1 MNFTLAELDLV
12 DASPQPDYDNLTKLA
27 SEILG
32 VPVSL
37 VSIVDFE
44 NDRQFF
50 KSQIGLPEPWATE
63 QQTPLSHSFCQ
74 HVVKT
79 NAPLI
84 VENALE
90 HELVKDNL
98 AIRDLGVVSYLG
110 VPIYTPDSQ
119 PTGALCAID
128 GKPRQWTEKE
138 IELLKQLSLC
148 VTDTIKLKA
157 SLLTSEGL
165 RQEQRDFTYAISH
178 DLKSPANTLHM
189 LLNEI
194 GFERDKL
201 SEKGQ
206 SFLDISLNVV
216 NRMKDQVE
224 DVLAYARTGINQ
236 EAHVR
241 VDLNTILEDVL
252 DGLKSDIVEKNAKIN
267 FTELPI
273 VTGCP
278 KQLHPLF
285 QNLVSNALKFQA
297 DGNTPSID
305 ILASS
310 DPQNRYDIINI
321 TDNGIGIPQE
331 FHKRIFKLFE
341 RLHTREDYPGTGVG
355 LALCN
360 RVISN
365 HNGKIS
371 LQSEPN
377 VGTTF
382 TLKFPRK
389 NDG

>member
-1 MNFTLAELDLV
+1 MNFTLAELGLV
-12 DASPQPDYDNLTKLA
+12 DSQPQPDYDNLTKLA
-27 SEILG
+27 TEIIG

-50 KSQIGLPEPWATE
+50 KSQVGLSEPWSTE

-79 NAPLI
+79 NTPLI

-90 HELVKDNL
+90 HDLVKDNL

-110 VPIYTPDSQ
+110 VPIYTPDAQ

-138 IELLKQLSLC
+138 IELLKQLSIC

-189 LLNEI
+189 LLDEI
-194 GFERDKL
+194 SFEQDKL

-206 SFLDISLNVV
+206 KFLEISLNVV

-224 DVLAYARTGINQ
+224 DVLAYARTGSNQ
-236 EAHVR
+236 EAHDL
-241 VDLNTILEDVL
+241 VDLNSIIDDVL
-252 DGLKSDIVEKNAKIN
+252 DDLKSDIIEKSALIN
-267 FTELPI
+267 RTELPV

-297 DGNTPSID
+297 DGNTPAID
-305 ILASS
+305 IVAVS
-310 DPQNRYDIINI
+310 DPHNRYDIIKI
-321 TDNGIGIPQE
+321 SDNGIGIPEE
-331 FHKRIFKLFE
+331 FQIRIFKLFE
-341 RLHTREDYPGTGVG
+341 RLHTREAYPGTGVG
-355 LALCN
+355 LALCK

-365 HNGKIS
+365 HNGKLS

-377 VGTTF
+377 VGTIF
-382 TLKFPRK
+382 TIKLPRK
-389 NDG
+389 NNG